1 MTSEATS
8 HPSAAAAAHD
18 PYRIHSVEE
27 LRTLYDMPNEVILKT
42 QFSFLDDYAIRF
54 IAQSSLVCIA
64 SQMDGR
70 IDASPRGGAPGFVQ
84 VLDRKTLAIPDWP
97 GNNKIETLTS
107 IIHSGRCGLLFL
119 VPRQDMF
126 LRVHGTAVVTR
137 DPALLQAMQ
146 VESKPPKLAIKLQ
159 VLQAYFHCGKALRR
173 SKIWQPESWPPAH
186 VLPTAGKMILDQAK
200 LADSSAEEL
209 ESMYQ
214 KSLRETLY

>member
-1 MTSEATS
+1 MTDEATS
-8 HPSAAAAAHD
+8 HPSADVSASD
-18 PYRIHSVEE
+18 PYQILSVAE

-42 QFSFLDDYAIRF
+42 QFSFLDDYAVRF
-54 IAQSSLVCIA
+54 IAQAPLVCIA

-107 IIHSGRCGLLFL
+107 IIHTGRCGLLFL

-126 LRVHGTAVVTR
+126 LRVHGSAAATR
-137 DPALLQAMQ
+137 DPVLLQALQ
-146 VESKPPKLAIKLQ
+146 VENKPPKLAIRLR
-159 VLQAYFHCGKALRR
+159 VAQAYFHCGKALRR
-173 SKIWQPESWPPAH
+173 SKLWQPESWPPTH

-200 LADSSAEEL
+200 LADTSAEEL

-214 KSLRETLY
+214 KTLRETLY